1 MYDLLMTDKEYLNN
15 NNFKILNI
23 NLPNQF
29 FCMVILP
36 VKCGGVMPLDGI
48 SVEINFIKT

>member
-1 MYDLLMTDKEYLNN
+1 MMYDLLMADKEYLNN

-36 VKCGGVMPLDGI
+36 VKCGGGDDTRWNI
-48 SVEINFIKT
+48 SGN